1 VIVTLVAAIAL
12 PLLLPPRF
20 SLGPKWL
27 VPTVEALLL
36 LALAIADPGLI
47 DRRSTVVRTI
57 SLVLV
62 AVLAVGA
69 IGVTVRLVTDLIEGG
84 PETNSASA
92 LLGAGFLVWLYII
105 IASAFLHGNL
115 TAAAPKRPDP
125 TGFQFFQGRRLPQLR
140 RSVHGEGQLGVHGRL
155 GPQGAVI
162 VEHRD
167 TVGLRYEFAGLRIR
181 DRGHEIHDGLPGRR
195 VTPTRERLCDPGH
208 RCPPLPL
215 CG

>member
-1 VIVTLVAAIAL
+1 MASNCDSYPTWDGGHRSRTACIQWIELAGRRIRGEKRWPVIVTLVAAMAL

-47 DRRSTVVRTI
+47 DRRSTVVWTI

-69 IGVTVRLVTDLIEGG
+69 IGVTVRLFTDLIEGG

-105 IASAFLHGNL
+105 IA
-115 TAAAPKRPDP
+115 
-125 TGFQFFQGRRLPQLR
+125 
-140 RSVHGEGQLGVHGRL
+140 
-155 GPQGAVI
+155 
-162 VEHRD
+162 
-167 TVGLRYEFAGLRIR
+167 
-181 DRGHEIHDGLPGRR
+181 
-195 VTPTRERLCDPGH
+195 
-208 RCPPLPL
+208 
-215 CG
+215 